1 MRSRWF
7 SLLFPALFGL
17 WLAPAHAAL
26 KFGTSENIRFVA
38 NITVPG
44 PDGEKVYL
52 ARKITQKSF
61 LLPYSIQ
68 DDGYVIGISGESKK
82 YYPMPQGER
91 LEALQRAGHLPSPLP
106 PYQLETLD
114 LVFGYSLWIF
124 LLGCAVYGAYVYLK
138 PKRGAPLP
146 APAAPT
152 SAAPR
157 PHSSYSGPAIVLP
170 MRLYPRRLKTLG
182 LLVFCIA
189 AVAGGLFMAREQPL
203 IGYLCAGFFA
213 LGIPVMLINLL
224 PGQAYLELAEDGF
237 TFAGVF
243 RKNTIYW
250 KDVAGFG
257 VASVSGNKMVGWDFV
272 PEYAPQKTGRAVA
285 STLTGVQGALPD
297 TYGMK
302 AEQLSALM
310 NELKRR
316 SMGSPGDAAHG

>member
-7 SLLFPALFGL
+7 CSLALALCSL

-26 KFGTSENIRFVA
+26 MFGASESIRFVA
-38 NITVPG
+38 NITLPG
-44 PDGEKVYL
+44 ASGERLYL
-52 ARKITQKSF
+52 ARKITQQSF

-91 LEALQRAGHLPSPLP
+91 LEALQRAGYLPRPLP
-106 PYQLETLD
+106 PYELQPLD

-138 PKRGAPLP
+138 PKRGAALP
-146 APAAPT
+146 WPAART
-152 SAAPR
+152 SDVPR
-157 PHSSYSGPAIVLP
+157 PPPSYSGPDIALP
-170 MRLYPRRLKTLG
+170 MKLYPSRLKTLG
-182 LLVFCIA
+182 ILAVCIIF
-189 AVAGGLFMAREQPL
+189 VAGGLFMAREQPL

-224 PGQAYLELAEDGF
+224 PGQAYLELAEDRF
-237 TFAGVF
+237 TFAGMF
-243 RKNTIYW
+243 RKHTVYW

-257 VASVSGNKMVGWDFV
+257 VASVRGNKMVGWNFV
-272 PEYAPQKTGRAVA
+272 QEYAAQKTGRALSSA
-285 STLTGVQGALPD
+285 LAGVQAALPD
-297 TYGMK
+297 TYRMK
-302 AEQLSALM
+302 AEELSALM

-316 SMGSPGDAAHG
+316 SMRSRQA